1 MQASLNGEF
10 LGYILTLRPVS
21 GPGAGDRTSI
31 EVRDES
37 FKTQVR
43 HNGHNS
49 NLWKSSN
56 RNHSQNYSLNGLLR
70 HTNYIVTVA
79 AKNLEG
85 LGPEAS
91 IQLRTEDGGAGQIQ
105 SRVRGRG

>member
-37 FKTQVR
+37 FKTQV
-43 HNGHNS
+43 G
-49 NLWKSSN
+49 
-56 RNHSQNYSLNGLLR
+56 
-70 HTNYIVTVA
+70 TA
-79 AKNLEG
+79 AITLTYEYYLIG
-85 LGPEAS
+85 T
-91 IQLRTEDGGAGQIQ
+91 IHRTI
-105 SRVRGRG
+105 R

>member
-37 FKTQVR
+37 FKTQVAAVT
-43 HNGHNS
+43 
-49 NLWKSSN
+49 KT
-56 RNHSQNYSLNGLLR
+56 LLC
-70 HTNYIVTVA
+70 
-79 AKNLEG
+79 KK
-85 LGPEAS
+85 
-91 IQLRTEDGGAGQIQ
+91 
-105 SRVRGRG
+105 

>member
-37 FKTQVR
+37 FKTQVAA
-43 HNGHNS
+43 
-49 NLWKSSN
+49 
-56 RNHSQNYSLNGLLR
+56 
-70 HTNYIVTVA
+70 VTI
-79 AKNLEG
+79 KPNCKK
-85 LGPEAS
+85 
-91 IQLRTEDGGAGQIQ
+91 
-105 SRVRGRG
+105 